1 MFKTLN
7 CVKLD
12 PSSLKRLKFVL
23 FLNSFKIY
31 SSGSLTAVLSSEP
44 LFVSSEWFG
53 CWASVASWLSWP
65 CLNLNKHS
73 YSGIS
78 CPTWFRSCQFFFL
91 NPENLTFQTEMI
103 FLLKPRA
110 VIFQD
115 QLTLLHISP
124 ISISRFQSLFVI
136 LMGRTTAFQCQTQTL
151 DVYFCVCFLRVWN
164 CSTRM

>member
-31 SSGSLTAVLSSEP
+31 SRGSLTAVLSSGP

-78 CPTWFRSCQFFFL
+78 CPTWFRSCQFFF
-91 NPENLTFQTEMI
+91 F
-103 FLLKPRA
+103 KPRKSNISDWNDFPPEA
-110 VIFQD
+110 TGSYLSRPINP
-115 QLTLLHISP
+115 LTYFSHIYFTFSITFRYFNGQNNC
-124 ISISRFQSLFVI
+124 ISVPNSDSGCLF
-136 LMGRTTAFQCQTQTL
+136 LCLFPA
-151 DVYFCVCFLRVWN
+151 CVKL
-164 CSTRM
+164 